1 MSQEL
6 NVNGID
12 IPLASLVPLHERENI
27 NTKTHKGYRR
37 ILASVQ
43 AIGLIEPLCV
53 YEENGVYVI
62 LDGYLRF
69 LACAE
74 LGIKTVP
81 CIVYEDKEAYTFNR
95 MVNRLSGY
103 QEMRMLRKSLETLDE
118 QTIASALGMKT
129 IRYRLAPKLVEQ
141 LHPKVAEAF
150 EQDLIGKS
158 AAMEMACVKPPRQ
171 AAMLKEMKRVN
182 DFSSAL
188 IRALI
193 LKTPPELRNP
203 RRNPRKPWSEDNT
216 RRKELVARLEE
227 AEKQHDFYTGLYRQY
242 SADLLKMALYVR
254 KVITTPE
261 INAHLAQHHAPTLEE
276 LQQIVLDPQRPEPTP
291 ERDRASNV

>member
-1 MSQEL
+1 MSS
-6 NVNGID
+6 NPNINGVD
-12 IPLASLVPLHERENI
+12 IPLTALEPMRERENI
-27 NTKTHKGYRR
+27 NTKTHKGFLR
-37 ILASVQ
+37 ILSSIQ
-43 AIGLIEPLCV
+43 SIGLIEPLCV
-53 YEENGVYVI
+53 FPENGGYVI

-69 LACAE
+69 LACGE
-74 LGIKTVP
+74 LGIEAVP

-118 QTIASALGMKT
+118 QTIADTFGMKT
-129 IRYRLAPKLVEQ
+129 IRYRLAPTLVEQ

-150 EQDLIGKS
+150 EQDLLGKT

-171 AAMLKEMKRVN
+171 AEMIKEMKRVN
-182 DFSSAL
+182 DFSPAF

-203 RRNPRKPWSEDNT
+203 KRNPRKSWSEDKT
-216 RRKELVARLEE
+216 RRKELVTRLEE
-227 AEKQHDFYTGLYRQY
+227 ADKQHDFYTGLYRQY

-254 KVITTPE
+254 KIITTPD
-261 INAHLAQHHAPTLEE
+261 IQAHLESHHANALAE
-276 LQQIVLDPQRPEPTP
+276 LQQIVLETQPSPATP
-291 ERDRASNV
+291 

>member
-1 MSQEL
+1 MNKEYR
-6 NVNGID
+6 VNGVD
-12 IPLASLVPLHERENI
+12 IPIKSLEPLRERENI
-27 NTKTHKGYRR
+27 NTKTHKGFLR
-37 ILASVQ
+37 ILSSVR

-53 YEENGVYVI
+53 FPQNGGYVI
-62 LDGYLRF
+62 LVGYLRY
-69 LACAE
+69 LACGE
-74 LGIKTVP
+74 LGIETVP

-103 QEMRMLRKSLETLDE
+103 QEMRMLRKSLETLEE
-118 QTIASALGMKT
+118 QTIAETFGMKT
-129 IRYRLAPKLVEQ
+129 IRYRLAPTLVEQ

-150 EQDLIGKS
+150 EQDLLGKT

-171 AAMLKEMKRVN
+171 AEMIKEMKRLN
-182 DFSSAL
+182 AFSPAF

-203 RRNPRKPWSEDNT
+203 KRNPKRSWSEDKNK
-216 RRKELVARLEE
+216 RRELVTRLEE

-254 KVITTPE
+254 KVITTPPLQT
-261 INAHLAQHHAPTLEE
+261 HLEQHHAAALKE
-276 LQQIVLDPQRPEPTP
+276 LQQIVLEAPPSPAAP
-291 ERDRASNV
+291 